1 MQLPLWGSWGQQAG
15 LLAGWK
21 MVNPWYVLFLLPSV
35 ENLLESFSLLD
46 VEAAHV
52 LRHICWSEEEARR
65 NNPVHSILPSFVL
78 FFQSSSSFSLR
89 LCLHTPNFM
98 NVCAS
103 GDFLWVPCSS
113 GVASEISREPVSFSS
128 KAPPACSVS
137 TPDQPMFSYW
147 VPASLQPQLIWTLM
161 VSDYFSVQLIT
172 ASFILI

>member
-35 ENLLESFSLLD
+35 ENLLRSFSLLD

-113 GVASEISREPVSFSS
+113 GVASEISREPVFPFLA
-128 KAPPACSVS
+128 KH
-137 TPDQPMFSYW
+137 
-147 VPASLQPQLIWTLM
+147 LQPAASRLLTSRCFLTEFLLHSNLSSSEHWW
-161 VSDYFSVQLIT
+161 YLIT
-172 ASFILI
+172 SPFNS